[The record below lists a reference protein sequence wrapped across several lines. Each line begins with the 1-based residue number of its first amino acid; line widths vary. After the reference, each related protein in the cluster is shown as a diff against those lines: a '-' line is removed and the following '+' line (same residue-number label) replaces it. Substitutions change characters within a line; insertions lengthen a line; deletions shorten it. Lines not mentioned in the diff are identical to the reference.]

1 MLTLSFFPQ
10 ATVPSGLSNYDD
22 TLPYENEDK
31 QLWDPTRL
39 SEEVTREYLAKSAE
53 TTGAPGILGVNGI
66 PTGSHIRDDEQV
78 GQRLAKFYVCL
89 KLHKSW
95 ILGLFSIKRNAGSPP
110 PPLKK
115 PIFPVIKPAF

>member
-1 MLTLSFFPQ
+1 MCFAYIKKRYKDKMLTIPIREFVRLVK

-53 TTGAPGILGVNGI
+53 TTGAPGIMGVNGI

-78 GQRLAKFYVCL
+78 G
-89 KLHKSW
+89 
-95 ILGLFSIKRNAGSPP
+95 N
-110 PPLKK
+110 
-115 PIFPVIKPAF
+115 

>member
-1 MLTLSFFPQ
+1 MC
-10 ATVPSGLSNYDD
+10 NYDD

-53 TTGAPGILGVNGI
+53 TTGAAGIAGVNGI

-78 GQRLAKFYVCL
+78 RVEPVLRIRIRIQSDPYIIGSSGSGSVYYIRIRIQQL
-89 KLHKSW
+89 K
-95 ILGLFSIKRNAGSPP
+95 N
-110 PPLKK
+110 
-115 PIFPVIKPAF
+115 

>member
-1 MLTLSFFPQ
+1 MFFK
-10 ATVPSGLSNYDD
+10 ASVPSGMCNYDD

-53 TTGAPGILGVNGI
+53 TTGAAGIAGVNGI

-78 GQRLAKFYVCL
+78 GEKRKRSGGEVLEIDFRIFLFFSKLSESGSGSVCGYL
-89 KLHKSW
+89 DSEL
-95 ILGLFSIKRNAGSPP
+95 LVGCAG
-110 PPLKK
+110 
-115 PIFPVIKPAF
+115 

>member
-1 MLTLSFFPQ
+1 MPLTILFVFFK
-10 ATVPSGLSNYDD
+10 ASVPSGMCNYDD

-53 TTGAPGILGVNGI
+53 TTGAAGIAGVNGI

-78 GQRLAKFYVCL
+78 GGQRDLPYL
-89 KLHKSW
+89 L
-95 ILGLFSIKRNAGSPP
+95 LEE
-110 PPLKK
+110 
-115 PIFPVIKPAF
+115 

>member
-1 MLTLSFFPQ
+1 VFFK
-10 ATVPSGLSNYDD
+10 ASVPSGMCNYDD

-53 TTGAPGILGVNGI
+53 TTGAAGIAGVNGI

-78 GQRLAKFYVCL
+78 G
-89 KLHKSW
+89 
-95 ILGLFSIKRNAGSPP
+95 GKRDVLLVRYWSKTFDLSVSLVWNSSS
-110 PPLKK
+110 
-115 PIFPVIKPAF
+115 